1 MTEKSYR
8 HKDSVGRGNIIL
20 LMGIS
25 GSGKT
30 TLGKKL
36 QAALAKENNRGVEF
50 IDGDHTRLFIG
61 HDIGYSEQERF
72 LITKIMVYAA
82 TLLANNGTHVVV
94 SNIAGKAYV
103 REYMAA
109 KWNEHIQIFLD
120 ANIDDCIAH
129 DPKGVYRE
137 ALQQNPPHIMGLDI
151 PYDRPENP
159 DLVLNPYC
167 ESVDQ
172 SLAKILHLLH
182 DRGIINRKLL

>member
-1 MTEKSYR
+1 
-8 HKDSVGRGNIIL
+8 
-20 LMGIS
+20 MGIS

-30 TLGKKL
+30 TLGKMI
-36 QAALAKENNRGVEF
+36 QSALSKEDRFGVEF
-50 IDGDHTRLFIG
+50 IDGDHTRQFIG
-61 HDIGYSEQERF
+61 HDLGYSEQERF

-82 TLLANNGTHVVV
+82 ALLANNGTNVVV

-109 KWNEHIQIFLD
+109 KWNDHIQIFLD

-137 ALQQNPPHIMGLDI
+137 ALKKDPPQVMGLDI

-172 SLAKILHLLH
+172 SLAKILDLLH
-182 DRGIINRKLL
+182 DRGILSRKL